1 MAKLNQLLLLEQ
13 MFQAYDGLNINDK
26 CVIQLQGMC
35 IERLVDEITS
45 RLDRLLTSKTR
56 LSCRNVLVANYETMT
71 DAAHWMKSRLFCDLP
86 KAASRVLKEKMEQMV
101 YLLKALMLKIVNV
114 DADYAHTFFEKLR
127 KGYKKKRI
135 TDYELWKA
143 QQSQQTIERLREYQT
158 ELTANMLIMGVLK
171 YDDMPSGRELED
183 VDMVMLKKNLKNGK
197 MLPEDFALECAKV
210 RRYSHWE
217 GERFVID
224 YELLRKYMFQNFG
237 RLSAAQRIALFD
249 YDVQMRMIHEDM
261 KRLKEEPTPIPS
273 QRGGEPRLPEVLA
286 TEEARVYW
294 QRLMEQ
300 DFVDEYCQLLPD
312 TTRQQAVLIAEL
324 FAEKLGIKTKWKTFE
339 DFWGINNLAQERI
352 KRTELGKLPSRSEDI
367 GAIFDD

>member
-13 MFQAYDGLNINDK
+13 MFQAYDSLNINDK

-35 IERLVDEITS
+35 IEKLVDEITS

-71 DAAHWMKSRLFCDLP
+71 DAAYWMKSRLFSDLP

-237 RLSAAQRIALFD
+237 RLTAAQRMALFD

-261 KRLKEEPTPIPS
+261 KRIGIQQKSNYYSILKSEKAMKYWK
-273 QRGGEPRLPEVLA
+273 RLIGLG
-286 TEEARVYW
+286 
-294 QRLMEQ
+294 L
-300 DFVDEYCQLLPD
+300 VDNNCQLLPE
-312 TTRQQAVLIAEL
+312 TSRQQAMYIVEP
-324 FAEKLGIKTKWKTFE
+324 FAEKLGLKKLWKPFE
-339 DFWGINNLAQERI
+339 DFWGIKNLAQEKWRFQQ
-352 KRTELGKLPSRSEDI
+352 TAVLPPIHKEIDKVFED
-367 GAIFDD
+367 

>member
-13 MFQAYDGLNINDK
+13 MFQAYDSLNINDK

-45 RLDRLLTSKTR
+45 RLDRMLTSKTR

-71 DAAHWMKSRLFCDLP
+71 DAAYWMKSRLFRDLP

-127 KGYKKKRI
+127 KGYKQKRI

-237 RLSAAQRIALFD
+237 RLSAAQRMALFD

-261 KRLKEEPTPIPS
+261 KRIGIQRPTPSPS
-273 QRGGEPRLPEVLA
+273 LKGGEQSLLPESLA
-286 TEEARVYW
+286 TEEAMALWRKAQKAGW
-294 QRLMEQ
+294 I
-300 DFVDEYCQLLPD
+300 DENYQPKISR
-312 TTRQQAVLIAEL
+312 TQAAMLADAM
-324 FAEKLGIKTKWKTFE
+324 AEKLGIRQKWKTFE
-339 DFWGINNLAQERI
+339 TLWNRKNMYRDYYQAQDQRKTLFFQDEIKKVLA
-352 KRTELGKLPSRSEDI
+352 
-367 GAIFDD
+367 

>member
-13 MFQAYDGLNINDK
+13 MFQAYDSLNINDK

-45 RLDRLLTSKTR
+45 RLDRMLTSKTR

-71 DAAHWMKSRLFCDLP
+71 DAAYWMKSKLFSDLP

-127 KGYKKKRI
+127 KGYKQKRI

-237 RLSAAQRIALFD
+237 RLTAAQRIALFD

-261 KRLKEEPTPIPS
+261 KRIGIQQKSDYYSILKSEKAMKYWK
-273 QRGGEPRLPEVLA
+273 RLIELG
-286 TEEARVYW
+286 
-294 QRLMEQ
+294 L
-300 DFVDEYCQLLPD
+300 VDNNCQLLPE
-312 TTRQQAVLIAEL
+312 TSRQQAMYIVEP
-324 FAEKLGIKTKWKTFE
+324 FAEKLGLKKLWKPFE
-339 DFWGINNLAQERI
+339 DFWGIKNLAQEKWRFQQ
-352 KRTELGKLPSRSEDI
+352 TAVLPPIHKEIDKVFED
-367 GAIFDD
+367 

>member
-1 MAKLNQLLLLEQ
+1 MAKLNQLLSLEQ
-13 MFQAYDGLNINDK
+13 MLDAYDSLNINDK

-35 IERLVDEITS
+35 IERLVDEITI

-261 KRLKEEPTPIPS
+261 KRMKGEPTPSPS
-273 QRGGEPRLPEVLA
+273 QKPTPNPSLKGGGLA
-286 TEEARVYW
+286 TEEAMALWRKAQKAGWIDENYQPMISRTQAAMLADAMAERLKIKDKWKVFETLW
-294 QRLMEQ
+294 QRKYMRS
-300 DFVDEYCQLLPD
+300 DY
-312 TTRQQAVLIAEL
+312 
-324 FAEKLGIKTKWKTFE
+324 
-339 DFWGINNLAQERI
+339 NLAFTRKSTLDFQDEL
-352 KRTELGKLPSRSEDI
+352 KRLFG
-367 GAIFDD
+367 